1 MILVEVIFG
10 AILFCPLVVL
20 VLSFLILL
28 KMRMKKQYALGFAA
42 DLTTLVMFFSVPI
55 AFKSVLGT
63 SFVLSLLV
71 VIVCVGLL
79 ITFVDWRTKKE
90 INVPILMK
98 KIWRIYFLILSILY
112 IGVCSVG
119 LVLNVL
125 DYVSIS

>member
-1 MILVEVIFG
+1 
-10 AILFCPLVVL
+10 
-20 VLSFLILL
+20 
-28 KMRMKKQYALGFAA
+28 MRMKKQYALGFAA